1 VLELPCEPLAL
12 PTYLKLGRTARLVG
26 RALLPIFGHRIERIR
41 QSRQQ
46 RYLGYFDLFLLASLV
61 TQHKA
66 AGRLH
71 ELADLSERY
80 WASEAAMQ
88 YHYRWQQR
96 FHTTFLPHH
105 ARIVPTLRRVLAE
118 SPATYS
124 ALCEI
129 GCGSGLVVNYLVD
142 ELPGIEQF
150 VGLDLSSA
158 QIARN
163 RAAIVRPKLRYE
175 AGEAHGWLTE
185 HGGTGWIIFCAG
197 GVLEYLAPERLEALL
212 AMLAVG
218 KRPSLLAI
226 VEALAPQ
233 HDLSVD
239 KDSVVFG
246 AENTFSH
253 NYPRLCERAGF
264 EIRFTSEYTTENQR
278 WLALIAEAIPAPR

>member
-1 VLELPCEPLAL
+1 MLELPCEPLAL
-12 PTYLKLGRTARLVG
+12 PTYLNLGRAARLVG
-26 RALLPIFGHRIERIR
+26 RALLPLFGHRIERIR
-41 QSRQQ
+41 QSTRQQ
-46 RYLGYFDLFLLASLV
+46 RLGYFDLFLLAALV
-61 TQHKA
+61 TRHKA

-80 WASEAAMQ
+80 WASESATQ
-88 YHYRWQQR
+88 YHHRWQQR
-96 FHTTFLPHH
+96 FDTAFLPHH
-105 ARIVPTLRRVLAE
+105 ARIVSTLRRVVAE

-124 ALCEI
+124 TLCEI

-142 ELPGIEQF
+142 ELPGLEQF
-150 VGLDLSSA
+150 IGLDLSST

-175 AGEAHGWLTE
+175 AGEAYGWLTE

-197 GVLEYLAPERLEALL
+197 GVLEYLAPERLEAFLG
-212 AMLAVG
+212 MLAVN

-233 HDLSVD
+233 HDLGVTE
-239 KDSVVFG
+239 DSVVFG

-264 EIRFTSEYTTENQR
+264 AIRFESEYTIENQR
-278 WLALIAEAIPAPR
+278 WLALIAEAIPSAR